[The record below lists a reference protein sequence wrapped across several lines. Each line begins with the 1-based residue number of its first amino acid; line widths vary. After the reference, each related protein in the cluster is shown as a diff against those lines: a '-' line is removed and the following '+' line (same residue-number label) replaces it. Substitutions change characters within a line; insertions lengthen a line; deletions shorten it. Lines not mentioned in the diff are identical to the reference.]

1 MSTQEKRSQKKAMQ
15 SAKKEQMQKS
25 EKMSLVYKI
34 LGGIVAVVAV
44 FALFQLGST
53 GSSDPLLVTQISESD
68 HVKGNR
74 NAEVVLIE
82 YSDFQCP
89 ACGHYY
95 EIVKDIEKE
104 YGNDIAIV
112 YRHFPLMSIHPY
124 AETAARA
131 SEVAAKYGK
140 FWEMHDE
147 LFENQVAWSKGNIK
161 EFFKSYAQKIG
172 LDEELFMDE
181 LSSRDVRNIV
191 RNHYQSAMR
200 ESLNSTPSFFLNG
213 KKLPSLSPE
222 DMKNLIESEIK
233 K

>member
-1 MSTQEKRSQKKAMQ
+1 SEKKS
-15 SAKKEQMQKS
+15 QMQKS

-34 LGGIVAVVAV
+34 LGGVVAIVA
-44 FALFQLGST
+44 LFWLFNFVGTS

-74 NAEVVLIE
+74 DAKVVLIE

-104 YGNDIAIV
+104 YGKDIAIV

-131 SEVAAKYGK
+131 SEVAAKHGK
-140 FWEMHDE
+140 FWKMHDE
-147 LFENQVAWSKGNIK
+147 LFENQNAWSKGNIE
-161 EFFKSYAQKIG
+161 EFFKSYAKKIG
-172 LDEELFMDE
+172 LDEELFMTE
-181 LSSRDVRNIV
+181 LSSGDVKSIV
-191 RNHYQSAMR
+191 RNHYRSAMR

-222 DMKNLIESEIK
+222 DMKKLIESEIK
-233 K
+233 KGL